1 MIGLLADHV
10 AGKELRSVSRRWQT
24 YVGRCVFVGV
34 TAYLLYE
41 YWKRVWAGK
50 PGLPAEASVSQVAE
64 LGREIFLRSEW
75 VSLGMTVLAAVI
87 AGSDMVAREIRNG
100 TLGLLFLTPLTPR
113 RIVMG
118 KWKAALM
125 IALSLYLCGLPVLAI
140 SVYLGGVGAED
151 LARSA
156 AFTLGLAAVGASISL
171 SFSARLKSAGAA
183 VAATLPLMIV
193 VLLGFMFA
201 DYMGTQIYG
210 HFFGTALIVHKG
222 GLFSSLLALLLC
234 LIYLEKT
241 LREVRLR
248 TGAVPGPADLA
259 RERRALKLDEV
270 REERAS
276 KPRRILRTWRAVW
289 DGNPLL
295 WKEFT
300 LRPALRIR
308 EDWRTRGYVLLFAL
322 FLVTWVGS
330 GFTRGSGFFNL
341 WATFFTVVAL
351 AGGSML
357 FAPEKEGRQWLLL
370 LSTPVT
376 AIQIVRAKLLCG
388 LIFPEALG
396 LIFLY
401 VLALLAWVGFQTV
414 ETFLVLGSAATL
426 FILFAYS
433 LAATASLRSRTARG
447 AFLFA
452 AAVVAFLVTVPPL
465 LSAAL
470 GPLRLVRGYAWLELW
485 SWVGALDPVTV
496 LDAFEIG
503 RSSPQSIPPRALEM
517 SLRFFTLYLPVTLL
531 LPVEMVWRFRRIAI
545 RA

>member
-1 MIGLLADHV
+1 LIGFLADPV

-24 YVGRCVFVGV
+24 YVGRCIFVGV

-41 YWKRVWAGK
+41 YWKRVWAGN
-50 PGLPAEASVSQVAE
+50 PGQPAGASVSQVAE
-64 LGREIFLRSEW
+64 LGREIFLRSEG

-87 AGSDMVAREIRNG
+87 AGSDMLAREIRNG

-113 RIVMG
+113 RIVLG
-118 KWKAALM
+118 KWKSAVM
-125 IALSLYLCGLPVLAI
+125 IALSLYLCSLPVLAI
-140 SVYLGGVGAED
+140 SVYLGGIGAED

-156 AFTLGLAAVGASISL
+156 AFTLGLAAVAAAISL

-183 VAATLPLMIV
+183 VAATLSLMIL
-193 VLLGFMFA
+193 VLLAFLLA
-201 DYMGTQIYG
+201 DHMGGQLYG
-210 HFFGTALIVHKG
+210 HLFGSALIVHKG
-222 GLFSSLLALLLC
+222 GLLTSLLAILLC
-234 LIYLEKT
+234 VVSLEKT
-241 LREVRLR
+241 LRQVRIR
-248 TGAVPGPADLA
+248 MGAIPGPADLA
-259 RERRALKLDEV
+259 RERRALNVDEV
-270 REERAS
+270 RERAA

-308 EDWRTRGYVLLFAL
+308 EDWRTRGYLLLFAL
-322 FLVTWVGS
+322 FIFTWVGS
-330 GFTRGSGFFNL
+330 GFMRGSGFFNL

-401 VLALLAWVGFQTV
+401 VLALLAWIGFQTV

-426 FILFAYS
+426 FMLFAYS

-452 AAVVAFLVTVPPL
+452 AAVVAFLLTVPPL
-465 LSAAL
+465 LSGAL
-470 GPLRLVRGYAWLELW
+470 GPLRLVRGYAWSELW
-485 SWVGALDPVTV
+485 SWVDALDPLTV
-496 LDAFEIG
+496 LAAFEIG
-503 RSSPQSIPPRALEM
+503 HYHSRAIPPRALEM